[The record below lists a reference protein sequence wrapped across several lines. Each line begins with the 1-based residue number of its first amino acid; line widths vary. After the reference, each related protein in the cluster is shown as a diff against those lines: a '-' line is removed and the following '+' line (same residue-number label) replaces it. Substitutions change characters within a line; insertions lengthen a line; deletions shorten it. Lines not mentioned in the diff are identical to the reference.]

1 MFNAA
6 GRSALALC
14 TQYEEERRMQDVQY
28 TDRYKRAY
36 MNVKHHVVMDLEGRV
51 GPMDAD
57 NSPTDMHEVIGQ
69 RLPEELYFYIS
80 KGILGPDVPNYLTS
94 GEVLISLPLGIEDS
108 KIYRQVAGENL
119 APLREQ
125 SMFLLSNTLH
135 RFYQSKTINVRTW
148 YDENADSTVTLRAP
162 PSVIHSIRQW
172 KVPSDRYTAGIKK
185 LQGSTGPF
193 KFALQ
198 SLKDSDFV
206 SKTFS
211 PKDSPVRY
219 TFCDP
224 LRFKN

>member
-1 MFNAA
+1 
-6 GRSALALC
+6 
-14 TQYEEERRMQDVQY
+14 MQDIQY
-28 TDRYKRAY
+28 TDLYKRAY

-108 KIYRQVAGENL
+108 KIYRQVTGENL

-135 RFYQSKTINVRTW
+135 RFYQSKTIKVRTW
-148 YDENADSTVTLRAP
+148 YDENADSTVTLRTP
-162 PSVIHSIRQW
+162 PPVIHSIRQW
-172 KVPSDRYTAGIKK
+172 KVPSDRYTVGIKK

-193 KFALQ
+193 KFAVH

-206 SKTFS
+206 SKTFAS
-211 PKDSPVRY
+211 KDSLVRH
-219 TFCDP
+219 TFC
-224 LRFKN
+224 